1 MYIHYNPNPYGL
13 SVEDC
18 VVRAIG
24 LATGRSWDDV
34 YFHIGLQGFIMKN
47 MPSVNM
53 VWGEYLRTIGFTRY
67 PLPNLCPECY
77 TVREFCYDHPYG
89 TFILM
94 TGSHV
99 ITVING
105 NYFDA
110 WDSGNEVPIAVWRRN

>member
-13 SVEDC
+13 YVEDC

-24 LATGRSWDDV
+24 LATGRSWDDI
-34 YFHIGLQGFIMKN
+34 YFHICLQGFLMKN

-53 VWGEYLRTIGFTRY
+53 VWGKYLESIGFSRY
-67 PLPNLCPECY
+67 PLPDKCPQCY
-77 TVREFCYDHPYG
+77 KVREFCYDHPYG
-89 TFILM
+89 TYILM

-110 WDSGNEVPIAVWRRN
+110 WDSGNEVPISVWRRD